1 MHVNSLGSGL
11 LSSVTGRLETLARRS
26 GSHLGDVVELGA
38 RASAEISRRSFPAS
52 GGAGTPALDRIWQ
65 RFQQLAATCAW
76 ATLEEGGG
84 LAVLCQAHQP
94 ADTSDRREIDAK
106 GAALARDPA
115 KGEALQPGGIEE
127 ASVAFMAE
135 HYGVLPQP
143 VGRETTGYSEFVD
156 GQGRKWDVKSPLSP
170 PAGAGWVLDVPHQVE
185 KVHEELARGERVL
198 LNLSRCTPTDA
209 AAVLEGLD
217 QALQGDARSRVAV
230 LAHLEAYEKA
240 DVGICR
246 TVKDTFPG

>member
-1 MHVNSLGSGL
+1 MLVNSLGSGL
-11 LSSVTGRLETLARRS
+11 ISSGTGGLEALARGS
-26 GSHLGDVVELGA
+26 GLPPRDGVELGA
-38 RASAEISRRSFPAS
+38 RASVEISRKSLPAS
-52 GGAGTPALDRIWQ
+52 GGSGTPALERIWQ

-76 ATLEEGGG
+76 ATLDESGG

-94 ADTSDRREIDAK
+94 ADASDRREIDAK

-156 GQGRKWDVKSPLSP
+156 GQGRNWDVKSPLSP
-170 PAGAGWVLDVPHQVE
+170 PPGAGWVLDVPHQVE
-185 KVHEELARGERVL
+185 KVREDLAQGDRIL
-198 LNLSRCTPTDA
+198 LNLSRCSATDA

-217 QALQGDARSRVAV
+217 QALQGDERSRVAV

-240 DVGICR
+240 DSRICR